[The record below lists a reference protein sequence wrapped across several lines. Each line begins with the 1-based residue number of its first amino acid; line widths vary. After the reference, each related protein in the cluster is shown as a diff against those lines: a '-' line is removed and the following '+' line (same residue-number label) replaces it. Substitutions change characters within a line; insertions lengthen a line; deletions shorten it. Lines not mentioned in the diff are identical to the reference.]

1 MIHVYTGD
9 VLHAGTNANVLI
21 TVFGEN
27 GDSGER
33 KLNKSEKH
41 MDKFERNQVTSLHST
56 SLYFTPLHSTPLHFT
71 SLHFTSLYF
80 TLLHFTSLHFTSL
93 HFTPLHFT
101 SLHSTPLHSTSLHST
116 SLYFTSLHF
125 TPLHSTSLHFTS
137 HLPIFLNKIFSLC
150 FPGRCLYHQMYHPW
164 STFQTQNPPRQQWN
178 EVGVVSKQSRNR
190 RQT

>member
-71 SLHFTSLYF
+71 SLHSTP
-80 TLLHFTSLHFTSL
+80 LHSTSL

-101 SLHSTPLHSTSLHST
+101 SLHST
-116 SLYFTSLHF
+116 SLHF
-125 TPLHSTSLHFTS
+125 IPLHFTLLHTYPS
-137 HLPIFLNKIFSLC
+137 S
-150 FPGRCLYHQMYHPW
+150 
-164 STFQTQNPPRQQWN
+164 
-178 EVGVVSKQSRNR
+178 
-190 RQT
+190 

>member
-41 MDKFERNQVTSLHST
+41 MDKFERNQVTSLH
-56 SLYFTPLHSTPLHFT
+56 FTPLHFTSLHFT

-80 TLLHFTSLHFTSL
+80 TSLYFTPLYFTLLHFTSL
-93 HFTPLHFT
+93 
-101 SLHSTPLHSTSLHST
+101 
-116 SLYFTSLHF
+116 YFTLLQLFFVTRSFLFLSKSL
-125 TPLHSTSLHFTS
+125 
-137 HLPIFLNKIFSLC
+137 
-150 FPGRCLYHQMYHPW
+150 
-164 STFQTQNPPRQQWN
+164 
-178 EVGVVSKQSRNR
+178 V
-190 RQT
+190 